1 MHCNVLFGTTK
12 QCILDKQMD
21 HCSMRFT
28 ARRRDSPFVFGGSML
43 ANNFSMHPGSR
54 SRYRRLRKRVG
65 QAAVLSALLV
75 LGAIFTA
82 TQVRPTN
89 FATVEP
95 VVVPGALVV
104 ATKPRIADIVE
115 MILAAP
121 AKPFERGPFRS
132 IRGGEQAF
140 RVSQILR
147 NYTHDPARADRI
159 ASAIVSEGTKHRISP
174 SLLVGVLLTENP
186 WLDPRAKSKVGA
198 RGLMQVMPF
207 HSGKWGCGS
216 RDLFDI
222 EANICHGVRILEQN
236 LKDEQNLNRALLA
249 YNGCV
254 RGTNTPNCYTYSR
267 HVLKYADMSARVI
280 NGTTVTGFTQA
291 PSRPSPMRK
300 SIQRIREWK
309 LTIPSELLVNE

>member
-1 MHCNVLFGTTK
+1 MVEKNHTT
-12 QCILDKQMD
+12 
-21 HCSMRFT
+21 HRG
-28 ARRRDSPFVFGGSML
+28 P
-43 ANNFSMHPGSR
+43 R
-54 SRYRRLRKRVG
+54 SKWRRLRTRAI
-65 QAAVLSALLV
+65 QAITLTGLLASGAV
-75 LGAIFTA
+75 FTA
-82 TQVRPTN
+82 SQLNPVR
-89 FATVEP
+89 AAASEP
-95 VVVPGALVV
+95 IEVPGAIVV
-104 ATKPRIADIVE
+104 ATKPKIADIVE

-121 AKPFERGPFRS
+121 AKPFERGPFRA
-132 IRGGEQAF
+132 IRGGEPAF

-147 NYTHDPARADRI
+147 NYTRDPARADRI
-159 ASAIVSEGTKHRISP
+159 ASAIVTEGNKHSIAP

-236 LKDEQNLNRALLA
+236 MKDEHNLNSALLA

-254 RGTNTPNCYTYSR
+254 RGRNTRNCYTYSS
-267 HVLKYADMSARVI
+267 HVLKYADMSAKVI

-291 PSRPSPMRK
+291 AATSSPMRK
-300 SIQRIREWK
+300 SVKRIREWK
-309 LTIPSELLVNE
+309 MNLPSELFINE